1 MLVASEF
8 EEVTMI
14 KMAREVESGPPYW
27 CAAFLV
33 DGLLVDTG
41 CAHTAPE
48 LIAFLADKPVDVV
61 VNTHYHEDHVGA
73 NRRLQEGNG
82 VPIYAH
88 PDSLPLIGSVSKLL
102 PYREMIWGTPAAS
115 AGLAIPDTI
124 QTEHFRF
131 RVLQTPG
138 HCRGHVSLIEPD
150 RGWVFSGDAYVTGT
164 PKAARPEED
173 VGQIVRDM
181 QALVELDCERLV
193 LFNAIGSIVQDGRR
207 ALRDCSSYLVRVTG
221 QVKELARQGL
231 SPTEIRETMF
241 GDETSFVALTQ
252 GDFSIENLVRSALRA
267 EL

>member
-48 LIAFLADKPVDVV
+48 LVTFLADKHVDVI

-73 NRRLQEGNG
+73 NRHMQDQRR
-82 VPIYAH
+82 VPICAH
-88 PDSLPLIGSVSKLL
+88 PDSLPLIGSAPKLL
-102 PYREMIWGTPAAS
+102 PYREMIWGTPES
-115 AGLAIPDTI
+115 SDGIPVPDTI
-124 QTEHFRF
+124 QTPRLRF
-131 RVLQTPG
+131 RVLHTPG
-138 HCRGHVSLIEPD
+138 HCRGHVSLVEPD
-150 RGWVFSGDAYVTGT
+150 RGWIFSGDAYVTGA

-193 LFNAIGSIVQDGRR
+193 LFNAIGTIVQDGRR
-207 ALRDCSSYLVRVTG
+207 ALRECSSYLERLTG

-241 GDETSFVALTQ
+241 GDETSLVVLTQ
-252 GDFSIENLVRSALRA
+252 GDFSIENFVRSALRA